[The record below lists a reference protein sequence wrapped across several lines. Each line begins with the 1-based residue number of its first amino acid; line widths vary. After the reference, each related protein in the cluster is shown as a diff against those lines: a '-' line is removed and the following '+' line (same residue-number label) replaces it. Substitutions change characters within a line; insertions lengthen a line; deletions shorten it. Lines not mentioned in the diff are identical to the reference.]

1 MIRDRIIK
9 INNMISKIKDKQILK
24 EIFYIV
30 QPELQ
35 SSGECKYSHNDNG
48 IFFDLKLLSDITLEK
63 IEELVKQNL
72 SIIHTETDSI
82 NYSAYCNEEL
92 PLNNGPKLNNIE
104 RNLMINKQKNNL

>member
-1 MIRDRIIK
+1 
-9 INNMISKIKDKQILK
+9 MISKIKDKQILK

-30 QPELQ
+30 QPELE

-48 IFFDLKLLSDITLEK
+48 IFFDLKLLSDNTLEK
-63 IEELVKQNL
+63 IEEIAKQNL
-72 SIIHTETDSI
+72 TINTDTDSI

-92 PLNNGPKLNNIE
+92 SLNNGPKLNNVE